1 MYITT
6 QDLQKMEGPT
16 PRMKEQVDHTKDAT
30 IKEEPAPRTEELVQN
45 KEEKNPIQRTK

>member
-1 MYITT
+1 
-6 QDLQKMEGPT
+6 
-16 PRMKEQVDHTKDAT
+16 MKEQVDHTKDAS

>member
-1 MYITT
+1 
-6 QDLQKMEGPT
+6 MEEPT